1 MTQNKEQII
10 TDMLDNGLL
19 SDEDAKRYLSDKS
32 VSADEMK
39 YIGQLIL
46 LCKKNQEEVKA
57 GRVYS
62 VEDLINNLKRRYMT
76 DSVRVGDDYSKEE
89 QEAIEAIIR
98 RGDEDMKNGRY
109 MSEEEFIKRAGIS
122 LDDEELKEEYEAI
135 RRCEEG
141 LKNGNVESWEEALK
155 RIEES

>member
-1 MTQNKEQII
+1 
-10 TDMLDNGLL
+10 
-19 SDEDAKRYLSDKS
+19 
-32 VSADEMK
+32 
-39 YIGQLIL
+39 
-46 LCKKNQEEVKA
+46 
-57 GRVYS
+57 
-62 VEDLINNLKRRYMT
+62 MT